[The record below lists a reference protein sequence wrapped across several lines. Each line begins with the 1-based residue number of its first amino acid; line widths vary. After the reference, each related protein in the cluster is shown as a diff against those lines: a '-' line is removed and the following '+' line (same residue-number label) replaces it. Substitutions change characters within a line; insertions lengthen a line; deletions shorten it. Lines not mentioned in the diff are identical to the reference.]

1 MNETSLNVT
10 GLKKYY
16 GEVKAVD
23 GISFQVEP
31 GTVFGM
37 LGPNGAGKTT
47 TIESLI
53 GLKERDEG
61 QVSILGLDPAR
72 GEEIKELKSRI
83 GVQLQ
88 SPSLFP
94 RLSVREMI
102 NLFGSFYQDPL
113 ATEEVIEKVGL
124 IDKGDERVQNLSG
137 GQEHRLAV
145 GLAMVSN
152 GDIIFLDEPTTGLD
166 PQARRQLWDVIRD
179 LKKEGVTV
187 FLTTHYMDEAET
199 LCDDLVIIDHGKII
213 AHGSPNQLI
222 NNYFKE
228 RAVEFADPGFSDE
241 ELKQL
246 EEKNLAKR
254 INYEKKENHIILYTD
269 DITYTMNQLL
279 EFGEMIDKEIDD
291 IMVRQATLE
300 DVFLKLTGRGIR

>member
-1 MNETSLNVT
+1 MSETSLSVS

-16 GEVKAVD
+16 GNVKAVD
-23 GISFQVEP
+23 GITFQVES
-31 GTVFGM
+31 GSVFGM

-47 TIESLI
+47 TIETLI
-53 GLKERDEG
+53 GLKEKDAG
-61 QVSILGLDPAR
+61 KVNILGFNPGIDS
-72 GEEIKELKSRI
+72 EQKKLKSRI

-94 RLSVREMI
+94 RLKVREI
-102 NLFGSFYQDPL
+102 VNLFASFYPDPL
-113 ATEEVIEKVGL
+113 AIDKVIKRVGL
-124 IDKGDERVQNLSG
+124 TKKSEEQVKSLSG
-137 GQEHRLAV
+137 GQKHRLAV

-152 GDIIFLDEPTTGLD
+152 GDVIFLDEPTTGLD
-166 PQARRQLWDVIRD
+166 PQARRQLWDVIRQ

-213 AHGSPNQLI
+213 AQGSPRTLI
-222 NNYFKE
+222 NSYFKE
-228 RAVEFADPGFSDE
+228 RAIEFRDPGFTDRE
-241 ELKQL
+241 MQKLK
-246 EEKNLAKR
+246 EKDIANR
-254 INYEKKENHIILYTD
+254 INFEQEEQHIILYTD

-279 EFGEMIDKEIDD
+279 KFGESINKQIDD